1 MHNTLSKIEV
11 KFICKSKYLSFTLNN
26 KVLYVKEKEIQNELA
41 SIRNLMERS
50 SKFISLSGLSGIL
63 AGIYALIGAALAY
76 NIIYNHTPVVRRGYA
91 DDGGQASGLFFG
103 SSYSMLELKL
113 AAIAFVV
120 LVLSITTGIVFSLR
134 KAKRK
139 GQAIWGKTSR
149 AMLFYMATP
158 LFTGGFLILI
168 FIYRGHYS
176 IVAPASLIFYGLS
189 LVGAS
194 NFTYNDIRFLGL
206 CDIILGLV
214 TACLPGY
221 GLLFWA
227 IGFGV
232 LHIVYG
238 SVMYFKYD
246 R

>member
-1 MHNTLSKIEV
+1 VE
-11 KFICKSKYLSFTLNN
+11 
-26 KVLYVKEKEIQNELA
+26 EKDIQNELA

-76 NIIYNHTPVVRRGYA
+76 NILYPRTPQVSRIPI
-91 DDGGQASGLFFG
+91 DQEIQANGLFYGG
-103 SSYSMLELKL
+103 SYRMLEWHLIFI
-113 AAIAFVV
+113 AAVV
-120 LVLSITTGIVFSLR
+120 LALSVVTGIVLSYR

-139 GQAIWGKTSR
+139 SQPIWGKTSKSL
-149 AMLFYMATP
+149 LFYMAVP
-158 LFTGGFLILI
+158 LITGGLLILI

-176 IVAPASLIFYGLS
+176 IIAPASLVFYGLS

-194 NFTYNDIRFLGL
+194 NFTFNDVKYLGL
-206 CDIILGLV
+206 LEIMLGLI
-214 TACLPGY
+214 TACLPSY

-238 SVMYFKYD
+238 SMMYFKYD
-246 R
+246 K